1 MRILS
6 LILLLNCIVSGCY
19 KRNLYVQQE
28 WVDVSFLASSKVG
41 TPDPRQADPDI
52 GQRLIIAW
60 DFPRS
65 IFEKNL
71 TLVATVRLWD
81 STQEIQTISIERKK
95 DTIALF
101 FSNKDPKID
110 RRILTYRVQVFSE
123 TGEEVQKWEHPFW
136 TELIDIDRPTK
147 R

>member
-6 LILLLNCIVSGCY
+6 FFLVLNFILFGCY
-19 KRNLYVQQE
+19 KRHLYVQQE
-28 WVDVSFLASSKVG
+28 WVDVTFLASTKVG
-41 TPDPRQADPDI
+41 TSDPRQADPDM

-65 IFEKNL
+65 IFEKRL

-81 STQEIQTISIERKK
+81 STQEIQTLPLERKK

-101 FSNKDPKID
+101 FSNKDPHKD

-123 TGEEVQKWEHPFW
+123 AGEEIQKWEHPFW
-136 TELIDIDRPTK
+136 TELIDIDMSF
-147 R
+147 